1 VHERLYRSR
10 DDRVLFGV
18 AGGMAEYFD
27 LDSSIVRLV
36 WALLVVLGGAGLLLY
51 IIAAIV
57 IPEEP
62 YGRPAAGP
70 AGTDPATGGALPPGA
85 VAGTPGPAGAPPV
98 GQPQPAMDPWTA
110 RAQARAARR
119 AARRANHGP
128 SSGGLVI
135 GAILILVGGWFLLKD
150 LLPNFDD
157 ALVGPALLI
166 VLGLLLVVA
175 AVRRPMPP
183 APPAPPAG

>member
-1 VHERLYRSR
+1 
-10 DDRVLFGV
+10 
-18 AGGMAEYFD
+18 
-27 LDSSIVRLV
+27 
-36 WALLVVLGGAGLLLY
+36 
-51 IIAAIV
+51 
-57 IPEEP
+57 
-62 YGRPAAGP
+62 
-70 AGTDPATGGALPPGA
+70 
-85 VAGTPGPAGAPPV
+85 
-98 GQPQPAMDPWTA
+98 MDPWTA